1 MTKDEQMR
9 LSLML
14 AFQTM
19 IAQGESATSE
29 ATVQKIIGL
38 AKLMDEFCDLHLTQ
52 SFPAATIK
60 FADDK
65 GAAQIDATIN
75 MHIEELRKR
84 EATQLPT
91 ERETLIQL
99 YDRLQLRKIRRGLWM
114 FYAQAPAERLADLV
128 LEYMDEEI
136 EEKKAGGYQ

>member
-14 AFQTM
+14 AFQSV

-52 SFPAATIK
+52 SFPAEIIK
-60 FADDK
+60 FVDDK

-84 EATQLPT
+84 ETTQLPT
-91 ERETLIQL
+91 EREILIQF
-99 YDRLQLRKIRRGLWM
+99 YDRLQLRKMRRGLWM

-136 EEKKAGGYQ
+136 EEKKAEGYQ

>member
-1 MTKDEQMR
+1 MTKDEQLR

-19 IAQGESATSE
+19 IAQGESATTDAAAE
-29 ATVQKIIGL
+29 RIIDL

-52 SFPAATIK
+52 SFPTATIK
-60 FADDK
+60 FVDDK
-65 GAAQIDATIN
+65 GAAQIDATID

-84 EATQLPT
+84 ETTQLPT
-91 ERETLIQL
+91 DRETLIQF
-99 YDRLQLRKIRRGLWM
+99 YDRLQLRKMRRGLWM

-128 LEYMDEEI
+128 LDYMDEEI

>member
-1 MTKDEQMR
+1 MTKDEQLR

-14 AFQTM
+14 AFQAI
-19 IAQGESATSE
+19 IAQGESATSDAAAE
-29 ATVQKIIGL
+29 RIIDL

-52 SFPAATIK
+52 SFPEETIK
-60 FADDK
+60 FADEK
-65 GAAQIDATIN
+65 NASQIDATIN

-84 EATQLPT
+84 ETTQLP
-91 ERETLIQL
+91 ENREILIQL
-99 YDRLQLRKIRRGLWM
+99 YDRLQQRKMRRGLWL

-128 LEYMDEEI
+128 LDYMDEEI

>member
-1 MTKDEQMR
+1 MNKDEQMR

-14 AFQTM
+14 AFQAI
-19 IAQGESATSE
+19 IAQGESVTSE
-29 ATVQKIIGL
+29 AAVERIIGL
-38 AKLMDEFCDLHLTQ
+38 AKLMDEFCDLHLTH
-52 SFPAATIK
+52 SFPEETIK
-60 FADDK
+60 FVDDK

-84 EATQLPT
+84 ETTQLPT
-91 ERETLIQL
+91 EREILIQL
-99 YDRLQLRKIRRGLWM
+99 YDRLQLRKMRRGLWM